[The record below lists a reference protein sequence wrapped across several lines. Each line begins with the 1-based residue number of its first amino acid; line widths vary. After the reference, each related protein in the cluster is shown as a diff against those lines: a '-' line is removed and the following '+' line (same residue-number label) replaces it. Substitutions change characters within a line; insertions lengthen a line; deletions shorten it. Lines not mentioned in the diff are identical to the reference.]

1 MTVDC
6 TCRRARHTHG
16 TYGAYTVDR
25 CRCDDCREAARIY
38 RKRTKF
44 AAANRRSNRVP
55 CDRAANHVR
64 QLLAN
69 GWSINQ
75 VGVTAGIASTTVVH
89 MLARGQYTLRRTERA
104 LLAIPADSRP
114 ASGYVDPTGTR
125 RRIHALTALGWPQAW
140 IARRLGIEES
150 SMRQTM
156 AAGMVQSIT
165 AEAVAT
171 LYEQMWDE
179 RPPTRTVTQRRFVA
193 IARNL
198 AVRNG
203 WAPPMAW
210 DDIDDPDERP
220 QGASRDGSRRN
231 GVREIEDMAETG
243 EAAHQIAQ
251 RLGVTVGAVYARCR
265 RAGRLDL
272 WQQITKG
279 TAA

>member
-1 MTVDC
+1 MKTDC
-6 TCRRARHTHG
+6 HCRRARHTHG
-16 TYGAYTVDR
+16 SYGAYTVDR

-75 VGVTAGIASTTVVH
+75 IGVTAGIASTTIVH

-125 RRIHALTALGWPQAW
+125 RRVHALTALGWPQAW

-150 SMRQTM
+150 SLRQTM
-156 AAGMVQSIT
+156 AAGMVQSTT
-165 AEAVAT
+165 AEAVAA
-171 LYEQMWDE
+171 LYEQMWAE
-179 RPPTRTVTQRRFVA
+179 LPPTRTLTQRRFVA
-193 IARNL
+193 TARNL
-198 AVRNG
+198 AARNG
-203 WAPPMAW
+203 WAPPLAW
-210 DDIDDPDERP
+210 NNIDDPREKP
-220 QGASRDGSRRN
+220 QGVVWDSSRRA
-231 GVREIEDMAETG
+231 GVREIEDMAEAG
-243 EAAHQIAQ
+243 EHALAIAR
-251 RLGVTVGAVYARCR
+251 RLGIQPASIHRRCQ

-272 WQQITKG
+272 WQRITKER
-279 TAA
+279 AA